1 MASPCLPAQPG
12 TFFSL
17 TILMGSAIS
26 SATTAIT
33 GDYLLFSSSLR
44 DCLLAPN
51 SPGTAFSSPEVWFLF
66 PNPPGS
72 FFSSPI
78 HLGPASSYPT
88 LLGLPSVLQ
97 FTWWLPL
104 FNSPEADF
112 TSPDYLGT
120 TSLFLNSPCSAFSL
134 TFLWLHSLLQLIW
147 NCLLCLFRN
156 CFLSSK
162 APEDYHLFSNS
173 PRDCFLSSY

>member
-72 FFSSPI
+72 VLSSPI

-97 FTWWLPL
+97 FTWRLPL

-112 TSPDYLGT
+112 TSPNYLGKI
-120 TSLFLNSPCSAFSL
+120 SLFLNSPCSAFPVTAFSSPTHLSSL
-134 TFLWLHSLLQLIW
+134 SFPQLLSLLQGTWTLPSLLQLTQG
-147 NCLLCLFRN
+147 LLPFIL
-156 CFLSSK
+156 LK
-162 APEDYHLFSNS
+162 K
-173 PRDCFLSSY
+173 